1 MEVFTGS
8 PSAREAIVERGN
20 QAHLGQHETPSSA
33 STGCLMYRTAPET
46 RTVPGQQAGRTDT
59 HRASARERPLNS
71 TGRIGQHGPAR
82 LLYRTWAPYNL
93 SLWCAAR
100 TFTQQVRGSR
110 LLVTREGFL
119 VIFHHAETEE

>member
-1 MEVFTGS
+1 
-8 PSAREAIVERGN
+8 
-20 QAHLGQHETPSSA
+20 
-33 STGCLMYRTAPET
+33 MYRTAPET

-71 TGRIGQHGPAR
+71 TGRIGQRGPAR

-93 SLWCAAR
+93 SLWCAVR

-110 LLVTREGFL
+110 LLALHPTL
-119 VIFHHAETEE
+119 VQRHKVLAYKLTTLTSQLATLSASADLRSARRLPTSGR